1 MITTYR
7 QRLEAMVGPERIST
21 TSVTWLASGLPRT
34 LGREREQLGLLLRRQ
49 QLATEQCPHP
59 PCHVGTPQGKEIPMS
74 KIKQDERSP
83 DPAVRK
89 EAHFADNARHW
100 SHKAWA
106 MCVTA
111 TAKRRRREASRQR
124 QAIRKDLLTFC

>member
-1 MITTYR
+1 MITTHR

-74 KIKQDERSP
+74 KIKQGERSP
-83 DPAVRK
+83 DPAVQKKRILQTTRGTGITR
-89 EAHFADNARHW
+89 ADAIT
-100 SHKAWA
+100 
-106 MCVTA
+106 VTA
-111 TAKRRRREASRQR
+111 TAKRRRRRVSSRR
-124 QAIRKDLLTFC
+124 YLKTAHRA